1 MLSAGMD
8 IIEEAKMIVCI
19 NGTDRDQHQDL
30 VQEMY
35 RQRARVFSER
45 MKWDVVVRD
54 GMEYDN
60 FDEENPLYL
69 ISVDEVTGR
78 LRGSLRLLPTTGPN
92 MLRDVFPELLPPD
105 QVIESPTVWES
116 SRFSMDVEA
125 MTPLPGRRVSYVTCE
140 LIAGITEISLQSG
153 IGHIVSVFDAAMYRV
168 LKAAGA
174 GPDLIGGG
182 RRIGVCTTYAGL
194 FEMTDEFLSAVRH
207 AGGIEGS
214 VLEPNARFHLAA

>member
-1 MLSAGMD
+1 
-8 IIEEAKMIVCI
+8 MIVCI
-19 NGTDRDQHQDL
+19 NGSDREQHQDL

-45 MKWDVVVRD
+45 MKWDVIVRD
-54 GMEYDN
+54 GMEYDE

-69 ISVDEVTGR
+69 ISVDEKTGC

-92 MLRDVFPELLPPD
+92 MLRDVFPQLLPPD
-105 QVIESPTVWES
+105 QIIESPTVWES

-125 MTPLPGRRVSYVTCE
+125 ITPQAGRRVSYVTCE

-153 IGHIVSVFDAAMYRV
+153 ISHIVSVFDAAMFRV

-182 RRIGVCTTYAGL
+182 RRIGVCTTYAGM
-194 FEMTDEFLSAVRH
+194 FEMSDDFLDAVRR

-214 VLEPNARFHLAA
+214 VLEPNGRFHLAA

>member
-1 MLSAGMD
+1 
-8 IIEEAKMIVCI
+8 MIVCI
-19 NGTDRDQHQDL
+19 NGTDRDQHRDL
-30 VQEMY
+30 IAEMY
-35 RQRARVFSER
+35 KQRARVFSER

-54 GMEYDN
+54 GMEYDS
-60 FDEENPLYL
+60 FDEQNPLYL
-69 ISVDEVTGR
+69 ISIDEETER

-92 MLRDVFPELLPPD
+92 MLRDVFPQLLPSD

-125 MTPLPGRRVSYVTCE
+125 MAPRPGYRVSYVTCE

-153 IGHIVSVFDAAMYRV
+153 ISHIVSVFDAAMYRV

-182 RRIGVCTTYAGL
+182 RKIGVCTTYAGL
-194 FEMTDEFLSAVRH
+194 FEMSEEFLVAVQQ

-214 VLEPNARFHLAA
+214 VLKPNTRLTLAA